1 MPTAAERFFRIVLMA
16 FGSLAWAQSPT
27 VRIAFTGQSMIRSDI
42 RLTAPSA
49 VSAISSLI
57 EGADVRFTNFEGT
70 VAEPGQPNRDV
81 PMQGRGFL
89 APPEALDAL
98 EAAGFNLVVLSNNHS
113 YDLRVPGIRNTLRA
127 VNRLNLAHAGIGE
140 TIQDAV
146 APGYLHTPHATV
158 ALIGMASGLVPAGGA
173 ATATRPGVDELRVDS
188 GSQPNPEDAETILNS
203 IREAAKKADLV
214 IVYQHNHV
222 FEKSFTAIFE
232 EGMPERLRPPDWL
245 KKWAHSEIDA
255 GADVIV
261 MHGAPLLHGIE
272 IYKGHPIFYDLG
284 NFIYNVPPALWYIQE
299 PMAWESA
306 VAIAEFEGRR
316 LRSITLRP
324 IVLNVIGQ
332 GQPDAQ
338 DLHANNR
345 FLQTRGL
352 PQLATGDK
360 AEYILERIAEYS
372 RLFGT
377 LMDVKAGVAEIR
389 LGN

>member
-1 MPTAAERFFRIVLMA
+1 MPTAAERFFPIVLLA
-16 FGSLAWAQSPT
+16 FGPAAWAQSPT

-42 RLTAPSA
+42 RLTSPSA
-49 VSAISSLI
+49 VTAISSLI

-70 VAEPGQPNRDV
+70 IAEPGQPNPDV

-89 APPEALDAL
+89 APPQALDAL
-98 EAAGFNLVVLSNNHS
+98 KAAGFNLVALSNNHS

-127 VNRLNLAHAGIGE
+127 VTRLNLAHAGIGE
-140 TIQDAV
+140 TLQDAA
-146 APGYLHTPHATV
+146 APGYLHTPDATV

-173 ATATRPGVDELRVDS
+173 ATSTRPGVNELRVD
-188 GSQPNPEDAETILNS
+188 GNLPDPEDATTILYS
-203 IREAAKKADLV
+203 IREAVKKAGLV

-222 FEKSFTAIFE
+222 FDKPFTAIFE
-232 EGMPERLRPPDWL
+232 EGMPERLHPPDWL

-255 GADVIV
+255 GADMIV

-272 IYKGHPIFYDLG
+272 IYNGHPIFYDLG

-306 VAIAEFEGRR
+306 VAIAEFEGKR

-338 DLHANNR
+338 DLHANNV
-345 FLQTRGL
+345 FLETRGL
-352 PQLATGDK
+352 PQLATGEK
-360 AEYILERIAEYS
+360 ARYILERIAEYS
-372 RLFGT
+372 RPFGT
-377 LMDVKAGVAEIR
+377 VIDVKAGTAEIR